1 MSNRALL
8 LSAITSVGRE
18 CLASR
23 SVTRRSPNAI
33 DIRRPWLA
41 TIVAPVRH
49 DEWLAESHLK
59 RFGLGKPKLLF
70 GLFLLLQFGHLFLKA
85 IREFYLVRRRIEF
98 D

>member
-8 LSAITSVGRE
+8 LSAITSVGPE
-18 CLASR
+18 FLASGPDTCR
-23 SVTRRSPNAI
+23 APKAF
-33 DIRRPWLA
+33 DIRGLWLA
-41 TIVAPVRH
+41 MVGVPFRH
-49 DEWLAESHLK
+49 SEPLAESHLK